1 MKAPKRLA
9 SIVVA
14 AAVIAGGCIAEG
26 DRGMTE
32 NEQALADRLAESAA
46 DDVSEEETEAARR
59 EFMTGCMAESDLEYL
74 GPNDADSLIE
84 WLGLTPEEFRAQYG
98 FGHSTTIDLLMAYH
112 EYVETE
118 AERQRASFN
127 AMPEAERSAYSAA
140 ERECLAE
147 SYVEYGL
154 PANGTVQLPD
164 DSPINEMLAEASTM
178 TEDDPRVE
186 QVTADWSACM
196 ADQGYEF
203 ADRDEMGLP
212 LQQEAEEF
220 LAAYATA
227 GQPLVDAGADW
238 AELTAEDVLDP
249 VQVAE
254 LETLQAREMA
264 TSAADLACIDQGHDI
279 EAVNAEIYQ
288 EHLADLAGG

>member
-1 MKAPKRLA
+1 MKAPMRLA
-9 SIVVA
+9 LIVVA
-14 AAVIAGGCIAEG
+14 AVVIAGGCTAEG
-26 DRGMTE
+26 DSAMTE

-46 DDVSEEETEAARR
+46 DDVPEEETEAARR

-74 GPNDADSLIE
+74 GPKDADSLIE

-98 FGHSTTIDLLMAYH
+98 FGHSTTIDLLMAYR
-112 EYVETE
+112 EYIEAE
-118 AERQRASFN
+118 AERQRALYD
-127 AMPEAERSAYSAA
+127 AMPEAERAVYSAA

-154 PANGTVQLPD
+154 PRNGTVQLPD
-164 DSPINEMLAEASTM
+164 DSPINEMLAEASIM
-178 TEDDPRVE
+178 TADDPRIE

-227 GQPLVDAGADW
+227 GQPLVDAGSDW
-238 AELTAEDVLDP
+238 GELTAEEVLDA
-249 VQVAE
+249 VQFAE
-254 LETLQAREMA
+254 LEALQAREMA
-264 TSAADLACIDQGHDI
+264 TSAADQACIDQGHDI
-279 EAVNAEIYQ
+279 ETVNAEVYQ
-288 EHLADLAGG
+288 EYLADLAGG